1 MWRLFHEYGTFF
13 GYFKVI
19 ARLIDLSAP
28 RAAGLSRQPC
38 ISAFNPRRYN
48 AAMHD
53 IPNRIADVLLEV
65 EATLR
70 THGMWDQTRPPAEA
84 LVSEQPFCID
94 TLRFEQWLQW
104 IFLPRM
110 KEILEDRRPLPVKSG
125 IFSYAQEYL
134 RKDAP
139 PTTGLLE
146 LVKRFDDL
154 IAIQSGARAH

>member
-1 MWRLFHEYGTFF
+1 
-13 GYFKVI
+13 
-19 ARLIDLSAP
+19 
-28 RAAGLSRQPC
+28 
-38 ISAFNPRRYN
+38 
-48 AAMHD
+48 MHD

-110 KEILEDRRPLPVKSG
+110 KEILEDCRPLPVKSS

-139 PTTGLLE
+139 PTTDLLE

>member
-1 MWRLFHEYGTFF
+1 
-13 GYFKVI
+13 
-19 ARLIDLSAP
+19 
-28 RAAGLSRQPC
+28 
-38 ISAFNPRRYN
+38 
-48 AAMHD
+48 MHD
-53 IPNRIADVLLEV
+53 ITNRIADVLLEV

-70 THGMWDQTRPPAEA
+70 TNGMWDRARPSAEA
-84 LVSEQPFCID
+84 LGSEQPFCID

-110 KEILEDRRPLPVKSG
+110 KEILEDSRPLPVKSS
-125 IFSYAQEYL
+125 IFNYAQEYL

-139 PTTGLLE
+139 PTTDLLE